1 MQLKLT
7 VNNMVYGEL
16 IFLLKHITKTLQN
29 PRSIGE
35 GLHSILS
42 LFVSKEGCIHC
53 IISCLNAHEQFPTFY
68 EQLQATSDNLCI
80 IHCSCRVHGA
90 WACARFHTLSNK
102 IRPINYVRSLSMHI
116 VLPTF
121 EAAFLTSFRKGV
133 TCSNFQFRGRNQ

>member
-29 PRSIGE
+29 PISIGE

-42 LFVSKEGCIHC
+42 FVSKEGYIHD
-53 IISCLNAHEQFPTFY
+53 ISCLNAHEQFPTFY

-121 EAAFLTSFRKGV
+121 DCEAAFLGT
-133 TCSNFQFRGRNQ
+133 TI